1 MLDEA
6 PPQLLHFRV
15 NPSAQDKFKVP
26 NAFWVGLKMVG
37 LTPSAVLRRSNLPL
51 TIHDGEK
58 NLVSTAQFF
67 AIWRAVGELNT
78 DPGAGLTLSS
88 RIEVEHYHPSSLAA
102 LHARTLRDALSRM
115 ARYKQLCCAEEMQ
128 IVEGKSECLIE
139 FTWPFSDE
147 LEPPLLTDAA
157 FAAVAE
163 LGRRGTKTKLNP
175 KRVELKRAPDPAQAH
190 ETYFR
195 CPVKYGAPR
204 NVIILR
210 TSDLDLPFVT
220 HNAELMEMLAPQLDQ
235 QLDGRKARAKI
246 VDQVKWVL
254 KRLLSGS
261 RPDIFLVAKEL
272 GLGARTLQRRITDE
286 GATFRQLLNE
296 ARQELVR
303 QYLRDPAIEI
313 NEAAFL
319 LGYEDPN
326 SFYRAFRA
334 WEGTTPADW
343 RTAQLAATADQ
354 N

>member
-1 MLDEA
+1 MLSET
-6 PPQLLHFRV
+6 PYQLHHFRV
-15 NPSAQDKFKVP
+15 SLSAQDKFKVP
-26 NAFWVGLKMVG
+26 NAFWIGLKLIG
-37 LTPSAVLRRSNLPL
+37 LTPGAVLRHSNLPL
-51 TIHDGEK
+51 TIYDGEK

-67 AIWRAVGELNT
+67 AIWRAVGELT
-78 DPGAGLTLSS
+78 VEQDAGLKLAS

-115 ARYKQLCCAEEMQ
+115 ARYKQLCCAEEMR
-128 IVEGKSECLIE
+128 IAEGKTECVIE
-139 FTWPFSDE
+139 FSWPFAEDP
-147 LEPPLLTDAA
+147 EPPLLTDAA

-163 LGRRGTKTKLNP
+163 LGRRGTKTKLCP
-175 KRVELKRAPDPAQAH
+175 KRVELKRAPDPTQSH
-190 ETYFR
+190 ELYFQ
-195 CPVKYGAPR
+195 CPVKYGARR

-220 HNAELMEMLAPQLDQ
+220 HNADLIEMLTPQLDR
-235 QLDGRKARAKI
+235 QLAGRKAQAKI

-261 RPDIFLVAKEL
+261 RPDILLVAKEL
-272 GLGARTLQRRITDE
+272 GMGARTLQRRITDE
-286 GATFRQLLNE
+286 GASFRQLLNE

-313 NEAAFL
+313 NETAFL

-326 SFYRAFRA
+326 SFYRAFRT
-334 WEGTTPADW
+334 WEGTTPAHW
-343 RTAQLAATADQ
+343 RSTHQTAAAHR